1 MNLIPIM
8 KKSGLRFILMLSVLA
23 GTAGCTQYERTA
35 ISSPDIETVWFDFE
49 IINTFPHDPDAF
61 TQGLLFRDGYLY
73 ESTGRRGQSSLRK
86 VDLETGK
93 ILMIH
98 NLEPDFFGEGLTDV
112 EDRLI
117 QLTLDAGIGFVYD
130 IRTFSLIETFRY
142 EGNGWGLTNDGERL
156 IMSDGSS
163 NLRFIDPVTF
173 QETGRLQVTEG
184 GVPVENLNEMVMA
197 GDLLFANV
205 LHTNHI
211 AMINPENG
219 VVESRIDLRELR
231 RIASENAGQS
241 INVLNGIAY
250 DVENNRLFVTGKLW
264 PYLYEIEIF
273 PKE

>member
-1 MNLIPIM
+1 
-8 KKSGLRFILMLSVLA
+8 MLSVLA

-61 TQGLLFRDGYLY
+61 TQGLLFRDGYLF

-86 VDLETGK
+86 VDLETGD

-98 NLEPDFFGEGLTDV
+98 NLDPEYFGEGLTDV
-112 EDRLI
+112 GDKLI

-130 IRTFSLIETFRY
+130 LETFSLIETFRY
-142 EGNGWGLTNDGERL
+142 EGDGWGLANDGEKL
-156 IMSDGSS
+156 IMSDGTP
-163 NLRFIDPVTF
+163 NLRFLDPVSF
-173 QETGRLQVTEG
+173 QETGRVQVTEG
-184 GVPVENLNEMVMA
+184 GEPVENLNEMVMV

-231 RIASENAGQS
+231 RITSETAGQS

-250 DVENNRLFVTGKLW
+250 DSENERLFVTGKLW